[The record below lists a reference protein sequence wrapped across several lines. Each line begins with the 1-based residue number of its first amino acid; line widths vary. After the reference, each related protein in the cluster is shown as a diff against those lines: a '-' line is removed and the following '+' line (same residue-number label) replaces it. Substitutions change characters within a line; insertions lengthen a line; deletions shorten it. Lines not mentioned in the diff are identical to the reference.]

1 MKNQSLLFDFVFTIV
16 VGLIGFSVGFLAGTY
31 AEQDRLNAK
40 CLIEHQVKIHSE
52 AVTLC
57 KERVK

>member
-16 VGLIGFSVGFLAGTY
+16 AGLIGFSVGFLAGGF
-31 AEQDRLNAK
+31 AEQARLNAK
-40 CLIEHQVKIHSE
+40 CLIEHQTKIHSE
-52 AVTLC
+52 AVALC